1 MNIQQGTTAV
11 NFTFFGDTGHGWLQ
25 VPHSFIWELDLQDRI
40 STYSYVDEAYAYLE
54 EDCDYAALRV
64 AMDEKGLS
72 LSLKEV
78 LTNSESPIRRKRSY
92 DPSYV
97 QKPTA
102 LVDLTVS
109 VEFSVVDEGGV
120 SRSAQDTFNW
130 TLAADNCRLELAERL
145 ADEVERQA
153 AHGWLRGKTFDA
165 VKVIS
170 VTRNMPDGR
179 YLDFPVVVSATR
191 QN

>member
-1 MNIQQGTTAV
+1 MNIQQGTNAV

-25 VPHSFIWELDLQDRI
+25 VPHSFIWELGLQDRI
-40 STYSYVDEAYAYLE
+40 SSYSYVDETHAYLE

-64 AMDEKGLS
+64 AMDEKGLT

-78 LTNSESPIRRKRSY
+78 LTNSESPIRGKRSY
-92 DPSYV
+92 DPSYI
-97 QKPTA
+97 QKPAA
-102 LVDLTVS
+102 LVELTVA
-109 VEFSVVDEGGV
+109 VEFSVVDEEGV
-120 SRSAQDTFNW
+120 SRSVQDTFNW
-130 TLAADNCRLELAERL
+130 TLAADNCRLELVERL
-145 ADEVERQA
+145 ADEVDRQA
-153 AHGWLRGKTFDA
+153 THGWLRGKTCDG

-179 YLDFPVVVSATR
+179 YLDFPIVVSVPR